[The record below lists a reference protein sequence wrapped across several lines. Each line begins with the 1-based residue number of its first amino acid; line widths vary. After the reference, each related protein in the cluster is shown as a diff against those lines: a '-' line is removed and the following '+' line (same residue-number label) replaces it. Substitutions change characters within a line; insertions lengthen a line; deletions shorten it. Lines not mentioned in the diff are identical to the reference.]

1 MTHETSAAVTD
12 QPKRKTSG
20 WRRAVKLAGQVLL
33 PRRAR
38 RQLVRATRWPMVGT
52 VQLDDLRRLTPISEV
67 WGADRGLPVDR
78 YYIEQFLAKQAGD
91 IHGSVLEIG
100 DNTYTRR
107 FGRGVERSDVLY
119 HTTGNAKA
127 TLVLDLTADLQ
138 TGGNRFDCVIC
149 TQTLQ
154 QIFDMPAALRTLT
167 HLLKPQGV
175 LLLTLPGISQLD
187 RPAFDDWG
195 DYWRVTTRAAERLL
209 EPLFPASH
217 IRIESHGNVLAA
229 IAFLH
234 GLAAE
239 ELTPSELD
247 QHDLNYQ
254 VLLTVRAVKA

>member
-1 MTHETSAAVTD
+1 
-12 QPKRKTSG
+12 
-20 WRRAVKLAGQVLL
+20 
-33 PRRAR
+33 
-38 RQLVRATRWPMVGT
+38 MVGT